1 MNRDVDLVATAHAA
15 MLEAAAARQRDAA
28 AHRIGSRRDHYHQ
41 GVARGLEE
49 AAGLLLPVLLE
60 LDARHLRR
68 GTDFV
73 QAHSRL
79 QRFLAAARPRD
90 AQTATF
96 WA

>member
-1 MNRDVDLVATAHAA
+1 
-15 MLEAAAARQRDAA
+15 MLEAAAARQHDAA
-28 AHRIGSRRDHYHQ
+28 THRAGSRLDHWHQ

-60 LDARHLRR
+60 LEDRHLRR

-79 QRFLAAARPRD
+79 QRFLAHAKSRD